1 MGWPVPPI
9 AKSQPEVAFT
19 MPANLSPTTLK
30 VFECLK
36 RCAAKRC
43 TATYGEIASAV
54 GIGRFPPAV
63 VPCLNSIRDKICI
76 PQELPW
82 ITALAVSAKTG
93 RPGKSW
99 MPKGT
104 NTDGDSEC
112 DLWRKEVQKV
122 YSHNWSEIKIENRS

>member
-1 MGWPVPPI
+1 MGWQAPPI

-43 TATYGEIASAV
+43 TVTYGELASAV

-76 PQELPW
+76 PQKLPW
-82 ITALAVSAKTG
+82 ITALGVSAKTG
-93 RPGKSW
+93 LPGGSW
-99 MPKGT
+99 LPKGT
-104 NTDGDSEC
+104 NIDGDREYDFWC
-112 DLWRKEVQKV
+112 EEVQKV
-122 YSHNWSEIKIENRS
+122 YSFDWSEITIENRS